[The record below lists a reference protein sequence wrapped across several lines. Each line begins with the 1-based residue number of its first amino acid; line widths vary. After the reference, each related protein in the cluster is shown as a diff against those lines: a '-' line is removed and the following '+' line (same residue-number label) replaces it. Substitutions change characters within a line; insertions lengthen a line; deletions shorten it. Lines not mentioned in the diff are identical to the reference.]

1 MHGLFLANLTIPFV
15 PGEVYLGAQPNEQ
28 RSLGIARNLVMRLS
42 NQYLD
47 RGANITMDNFF
58 TICFSKPMQL
68 VSFTTHSKKN
78 VLVLSTAHASEDVN
92 PITKKP
98 QVIHDYNEHK
108 GGVDTFDKMLRGFS
122 GKRKTN
128 HWPMGLFYNML
139 DIAGLAA
146 FRLFDVS
153 HPMWNTNKSEKRKI
167 FLKELSMELAQKQL
181 QNRYKTKINS
191 TTKIALDLIN
201 FKRFP
206 ALVSSRPSI
215 KVNTLKRRCETCKT
229 NKIDNKTTVVCDH
242 CLIPTC
248 TKHYIR
254 TCEKCYFAKYN
265 AEAETDSGNDEY
277 VDNIPKTS
285 TPNQNISERQ
295 RRISP
300 I

>member
-1 MHGLFLANLTIPFV
+1 
-15 PGEVYLGAQPNEQ
+15 
-28 RSLGIARNLVMRLS
+28 
-42 NQYLD
+42 
-47 RGANITMDNFF
+47 
-58 TICFSKPMQL
+58 
-68 VSFTTHSKKN
+68 
-78 VLVLSTAHASEDVN
+78 
-92 PITKKP
+92 
-98 QVIHDYNEHK
+98 
-108 GGVDTFDKMLRGFS
+108 
-122 GKRKTN
+122 
-128 HWPMGLFYNML
+128 MGLFYNML

-153 HPMWNTNKSEKRKI
+153 HPMWNTHKSEKRKI
-167 FLKELSMELAQKQL
+167 FLKELFMELAQKQL
-181 QNRYKTKINS
+181 QNRCKTKINS

-206 ALVSSRPSI
+206 AVVSSRPSI

-229 NKIDNKTTVVCDH
+229 NKIDNKTTAVCDH
-242 CLIPTC
+242 FLIPTC

-265 AEAETDSGNDEY
+265 AEAETDSENDEY
-277 VDNIPKTS
+277 VDNTPKTS